1 MISPLSCLKEE
12 DPVEES
18 SINTGLQAGGCP
30 PEMETS
36 RFNGLARPRC
46 IERYSLRCQHAKAV
60 ETAQVR

>member
-1 MISPLSCLKEE
+1 MISPLSLKGG

-36 RFNGLARPRC
+36 RFYGLARPRC
-46 IERYSLRCQHAKAV
+46 IQRCGLRRHHAKAV
-60 ETAQVR
+60 ETA

>member
-1 MISPLSCLKEE
+1 MISPLSCLKGE

-36 RFNGLARPRC
+36 RFNGLTRPRC
-46 IERYSLRCQHAKAV
+46 IQRCGLRRHHEKAA
-60 ETAQVR
+60 ETA